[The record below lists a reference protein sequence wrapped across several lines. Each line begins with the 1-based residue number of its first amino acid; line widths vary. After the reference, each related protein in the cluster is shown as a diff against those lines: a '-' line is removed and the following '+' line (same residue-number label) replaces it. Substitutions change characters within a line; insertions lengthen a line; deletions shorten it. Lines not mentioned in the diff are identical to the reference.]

1 MDAYEQSQTNEI
13 EMLDEKLRKTV
24 DEYKRVKASTQSLDL
39 YLQKEDFSL
48 KEKQREILDMTSDVQ
63 RLKFMQENYERE
75 VNKVTQDINE
85 YLFALRKYD

>member
-1 MDAYEQSQTNEI
+1 
-13 EMLDEKLRKTV
+13 
-24 DEYKRVKASTQSLDL
+24 
-39 YLQKEDFSL
+39 L